1 MRAIFL
7 RTTAFASL
15 SLLAACGPS
24 RLSDADLTRLC
35 ELTVRCSSGLISQAS
50 CETSLE
56 AQRDSANMQG
66 CGGQLGAVARCV
78 IRADECVSGVPE
90 GCEDEQMRLDSC
102 QARRQPDAGTGGTDT
117 GFSFPDTGS
126 GCTFAAEEYGLTLCS
141 DGCDNDENGVYDCND
156 EACCG
161 SVECGAGT
169 VCGGGS
175 CTTAS
180 ESEYTYCVDGCDN
193 DGDGTY
199 DCNDSGCCAALAGSC
214 GAGTVCG
221 EPVGDVSARNTNGFL
236 EVYYMGEWRSVC
248 DDGFD
253 QYDADVA
260 CRMLGYSSAE
270 TFMTTVPGTNDTF
283 WLDDLACTGSE
294 SSFTECTHSGWGV
307 ENCSA
312 SESVQVVCVF

>member
-1 MRAIFL
+1 MRAILL
-7 RTTAFASL
+7 RTSTFACL

-24 RLSDADLTRLC
+24 RLSDADLTRFC

-50 CETSLE
+50 CEASLE
-56 AQRDSANMQG
+56 SQRDTANMQG

-78 IRADECVSGVPE
+78 IRADECVTGVPE
-90 GCEDEQMRLDSC
+90 DCQDEQMRLETC
-102 QARRQPDAGTGGTDT
+102 QSRRQPDAGTGNT
-117 GFSFPDTGS
+117 DTGS
-126 GCTFAAEEYGLTLCS
+126 GCTFAAEEYGVSLCS

-156 EACCG
+156 SACCS

-175 CTTAS
+175 CTPS
-180 ESEYTYCVDGCDN
+180 EEISFTYCSDGCDN
-193 DGDGTY
+193 DGDAVF
-199 DCNDSGCCAALAGSC
+199 DCNDSGCCASLTGSC
-214 GAGTVCG
+214 GLGTLCG
-221 EPVGDVSARNTNGFL
+221 EPVGDVSARNSSGFL

-253 QYDADVA
+253 MSDANVA

-270 TFMTTVPGTNDTF
+270 SFTTSVSGTNDNF

-312 SESVQVVCVF
+312 SESVQVVCL